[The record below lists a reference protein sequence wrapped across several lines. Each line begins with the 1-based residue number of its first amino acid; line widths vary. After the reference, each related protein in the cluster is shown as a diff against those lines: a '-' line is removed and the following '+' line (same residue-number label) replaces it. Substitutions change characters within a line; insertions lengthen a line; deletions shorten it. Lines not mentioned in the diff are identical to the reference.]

1 MNNTDQ
7 ITSVPE
13 QNNIQENYIVFNLQE
28 KQYAINIHNVVEII
42 NLPQL
47 EIPTKTPKG
56 IIGIFNYNG
65 QMVRTIDLCPLIG
78 FEPITLNIKHQLI
91 ISNVQNELFAI
102 LIDNVADI
110 KKIQNENIQ
119 ELPYETKNRII
130 EYIYKTE
137 TDSISIINPNSIIE
151 KIFSKVESENEHN
164 YLSLLPTDY
173 KSQQILDLR
182 AQRYQITSETMNEL
196 LDIKTSNQYILFT
209 LNNHNYYIDLKY
221 VKEFVSLRRLK
232 ITKLPYTKDF
242 IKGIINLNGNFL
254 IVLDLKRF
262 LNNDITEI
270 TENHKLIIA
279 EGKNFNIALLVD
291 DIKGIKI
298 IENLN
303 EIKKNSQNND
313 DFVSAEFIEEDTI
326 YNILNFEKIIND
338 EKLFININ

>member
-1 MNNTDQ
+1 MNNTNQ

-13 QNNIQENYIVFNLQE
+13 QNIQQNYIVFNLQE
-28 KQYAINIHNVVEII
+28 KQYAISIHNVIEII
-42 NLPQL
+42 SLPQL

-65 QMVRTIDLCPLIG
+65 QMVRAIDLCPLIG
-78 FEPITLNIKHQLI
+78 FEPITLNIKHQLVI
-91 ISNVQNELFAI
+91 ANVQNELFAI
-102 LIDNVADI
+102 LIDNVSEI
-110 KKIQNENIQ
+110 KAIREEEIQ

-130 EYIYKTE
+130 EKIYKTE

-151 KIFSKVESENEHN
+151 KVFSKVESENEHN

-173 KSQQILDLR
+173 KSKQILDLR
-182 AQRYQITSETMNEL
+182 AQRYQITNTPMNEL
-196 LDIKTSNQYILFT
+196 LDIKASSQYILFN
-209 LNNHNYYIDLKY
+209 LDNHNYYIDLKY
-221 VKEFVSLRRLK
+221 VKEFVSLKRLK

-242 IKGIINLNGNFL
+242 IKGIINLNGDFL

-270 TENHKLIIA
+270 TEDHKLIIA

-298 IENLN
+298 IDNMN
-303 EIKKNSQNND
+303 EIKKNTQNND
-313 DFVSAEFIEEDTI
+313 DFVLSEFTENDII
-326 YNILNFEKIIND
+326 YNILNFERIIND
-338 EKLFININ
+338 EKLYININ

>member
-1 MNNTDQ
+1 MNNTNQ

-13 QNNIQENYIVFNLQE
+13 QNIQQNYIVFNLQE
-28 KQYAINIHNVVEII
+28 KQYAISIHNVIEII

-65 QMVRTIDLCPLIG
+65 QMVRAIDLCPLIG
-78 FEPITLNIKHQLI
+78 FEPITLNIKHQLVI
-91 ISNVQNELFAI
+91 ANVQNELFAI
-102 LIDNVADI
+102 LIDNVSDI
-110 KKIQNENIQ
+110 KAIREEEIQ

-130 EYIYKTE
+130 ENIYKTE

-151 KIFSKVESENEHN
+151 KVFSKVESENEHN

-173 KSQQILDLR
+173 KSKQILDLR
-182 AQRYQITSETMNEL
+182 AQRYQITNTTMNEL
-196 LDIKTSNQYILFT
+196 LDTKASSQYILFN
-209 LNNHNYYIDLKY
+209 LDNHNYYIDLKY
-221 VKEFVSLRRLK
+221 VKEFVSLKRLK

-262 LNNDITEI
+262 LNNDITQI
-270 TENHKLIIA
+270 TEDHKLIIA

-298 IENLN
+298 IDNIN
-303 EIKKNSQNND
+303 EMKKNSQNND
-313 DFVSAEFIEEDTI
+313 DFVLSEFTENDII
-326 YNILNFEKIIND
+326 YNILNFERIIND